1 MVGSDRRR
9 DVADREFD
17 GLKARLKAC
26 PKDPVTWKLLVAA
39 AESSGDGDRIRQA
52 YDALLRQYPNTA
64 SAQIA
69 LLNHTLNPCLS
80 IAMDTEEVL
89 GILGGSPSVD
99 LWSFYLNVLQVP
111 PVSRVTAHTSYA
123 RALRHIGYD
132 IDSGSAI
139 WAKYLQFL
147 RSAPE
152 DDQWN
157 SQQKIQAVREA
168 QAEAVKIPLDNLEQ
182 LWAELKCYENFLD
195 SASAQKIIDNL
206 FPAHKRALVVRD
218 ELRRHVQGLAKAKG
232 SQISLPDVPTFSIED
247 RQLVGRWK
255 SYLKWEEGNPMLD
268 QKILV
273 ARVAHAY
280 RKAVIEMRYYP
291 EIWFMAYTWCDS
303 VGNIAGARVFLQS
316 GVEANPDSFALNY
329 AYAELL
335 EKVECQKD
343 VNKRDFAGVTPVYE
357 SFIAVLR
364 KNLVRVTELSVTTS
378 LPGLNTRYKQELV
391 GLKLQYAN
399 AWIQYMRFSRRSQG
413 RMSGLVVFV
422 KACEDEFV
430 GWDVYEAAA
439 LLEYRTNV
447 EDGGRVAIQTF
458 EAGMEAF
465 GGDASYVLSYLSF
478 LLRINLQK
486 NARELFERVIA
497 TFSPEEAKP
506 IWDCWSESLYEYD
519 NLESVLQT
527 ESRIAE
533 IYPNDPPLK
542 RFGRRHVYR
551 GTDPIADHDLGF
563 THVKAQAANCKAF
576 SG

>member
-1 MVGSDRRR
+1 MFDLHSLAAFN
-9 DVADREFD
+9 AD
-17 GLKARLKAC
+17 G
-26 PKDPVTWKLLVAA
+26 AA
-39 AESSGDGDRIRQA
+39 LPLA
-52 YDALLRQYPNTA
+52 AL
-64 SAQIA
+64 
-69 LLNHTLNPCLS
+69 
-80 IAMDTEEVL
+80 
-89 GILGGSPSVD
+89 
-99 LWSFYLNVLQVP
+99 
-111 PVSRVTAHTSYA
+111 
-123 RALRHIGYD
+123 
-132 IDSGSAI
+132 
-139 WAKYLQFL
+139 
-147 RSAPE
+147 
-152 DDQWN
+152 
-157 SQQKIQAVREA
+157 
-168 QAEAVKIPLDNLEQ
+168 
-182 LWAELKCYENFLD
+182 
-195 SASAQKIIDNL
+195 
-206 FPAHKRALVVRD
+206 
-218 ELRRHVQGLAKAKG
+218 
-232 SQISLPDVPTFSIED
+232 
-247 RQLVGRWK
+247 
-255 SYLKWEEGNPMLD
+255 
-268 QKILV
+268 
-273 ARVAHAY
+273 
-280 RKAVIEMRYYP
+280 
-291 EIWFMAYTWCDS
+291 
-303 VGNIAGARVFLQS
+303 AGARRRGPL
-316 GVEANPDSFALNY
+316 
-329 AYAELL
+329 
-335 EKVECQKD
+335 ECQKD

-364 KNLVRVTELSVTTS
+364 KNLVRVTELSVANS

-458 EAGMEAF
+458 EAGMEA
-465 GGDASYVLSYLSF
+465 SF
-478 LLRINLQK
+478 RRINLQQ

-519 NLESVLQT
+519 TLEAVLQT

-576 SG
+576 SE

>member
-1 MVGSDRRR
+1 MPNPGSWPIPGATPLATLQERGPSFSL
-9 DVADREFD
+9 E
-17 GLKARLKAC
+17 
-26 PKDPVTWKLLVAA
+26 WKQTLTVLL
-39 AESSGDGDRIRQA
+39 S
-52 YDALLRQYPNTA
+52 TM
-64 SAQIA
+64 
-69 LLNHTLNPCLS
+69 HMLS
-80 IAMDTEEVL
+80 
-89 GILGGSPSVD
+89 
-99 LWSFYLNVLQVP
+99 
-111 PVSRVTAHTSYA
+111 
-123 RALRHIGYD
+123 
-132 IDSGSAI
+132 
-139 WAKYLQFL
+139 
-147 RSAPE
+147 
-152 DDQWN
+152 
-157 SQQKIQAVREA
+157 
-168 QAEAVKIPLDNLEQ
+168 
-182 LWAELKCYENFLD
+182 
-195 SASAQKIIDNL
+195 
-206 FPAHKRALVVRD
+206 
-218 ELRRHVQGLAKAKG
+218 
-232 SQISLPDVPTFSIED
+232 
-247 RQLVGRWK
+247 
-255 SYLKWEEGNPMLD
+255 
-268 QKILV
+268 
-273 ARVAHAY
+273 
-280 RKAVIEMRYYP
+280 
-291 EIWFMAYTWCDS
+291 
-303 VGNIAGARVFLQS
+303 
-316 GVEANPDSFALNY
+316 
-329 AYAELL
+329 L

-364 KNLVRVTELSVTTS
+364 KNLVRVTELSVANS

-458 EAGMEAF
+458 EAGMEASF
-465 GGDASYVLSYLSF
+465 RSF
-478 LLRINLQK
+478 LLRINLQQ

-519 NLESVLQT
+519 TLEAVLQT

-563 THVKAQAANCKAF
+563 THVKAQAANSVYRPSEHKRLRLAG
-576 SG
+576 SDE

>member
-1 MVGSDRRR
+1 G
-9 DVADREFD
+9 
-17 GLKARLKAC
+17 
-26 PKDPVTWKLLVAA
+26 
-39 AESSGDGDRIRQA
+39 
-52 YDALLRQYPNTA
+52 
-64 SAQIA
+64 
-69 LLNHTLNPCLS
+69 
-80 IAMDTEEVL
+80 
-89 GILGGSPSVD
+89 
-99 LWSFYLNVLQVP
+99 
-111 PVSRVTAHTSYA
+111 
-123 RALRHIGYD
+123 
-132 IDSGSAI
+132 
-139 WAKYLQFL
+139 
-147 RSAPE
+147 
-152 DDQWN
+152 WN

-168 QAEAVKIPLDNLEQ
+168 QAEAVKIPLNNLEQ
-182 LWAELKCYENFLD
+182 LWAELKCYETFLD
-195 SASAQKIIDNL
+195 SASVQKIIDNL

-218 ELRRHVQGLAKAKG
+218 ELRSHVQGLAKAKG

-255 SYLKWEEGNPMLD
+255 SYLKWEEGNPMLND

-303 VGNIAGARVFLQS
+303 VGNIAGARAFLQS

-357 SFIAVLR
+357 SFIAVLL
-364 KNLVRVTELSVTTS
+364 KNLVRVTELSVANS

-447 EDGGRVAIQTF
+447 EDGGRVAIQTL
-458 EAGMEAF
+458 EAGMEASF
-465 GGDASYVLSYLSF
+465 RSF
-478 LLRINLQK
+478 LLRINLQQ

-506 IWDCWSESLYEYD
+506 IWDCWSESLYEYVILKQFYRLRVVSPKYTPTTLLSSD
-519 NLESVLQT
+519 LVDDTCIAEPTPLQT
-527 ESRIAE
+527 MTWDLRM
-533 IYPNDPPLK
+533 LK
-542 RFGRRHVYR
+542 E
-551 GTDPIADHDLGF
+551 L
-563 THVKAQAANCKAF
+563 KAQAANSVYRPSEHKRLRLAG
-576 SG
+576 SDE